1 MTAPT
6 PLDQALPATS
16 GTDEPPD
23 LRPPSSWK
31 LVWRDRRA
39 RAGAVVIL
47 LFALVA
53 LLAPLIAPYH
63 PLERLVGPDGDLLRL
78 QPPSLE
84 HPFGTS
90 NYGRDLF
97 SQAIWGTRRTLQVG
111 VIAAVVAVVIGTNIG
126 LIAGFAGGW
135 VEQVLMRLNDAAL
148 ALPFVPLAIVL
159 IGTLGR
165 SDVVLIIA
173 IALVFWRIP
182 ARVVRAEV
190 LVLKELGF
198 VRAATCGGATRRR
211 ILYRQIAPN
220 ILPYAFLYGM
230 LLTAEAVIAEAT
242 LSFLGFAPR
251 DALSLGTIMFDAFS
265 SQQIRQAWW
274 WPLFPGLMI
283 MAFVVAV
290 SLLSEA
296 YERLLSLEGVDR

>member
-1 MTAPT
+1 MTTSADLEAPA
-6 PLDQALPATS
+6 PPAA
-16 GTDEPPD
+16 GDPAHV
-23 LRPPSSWK
+23 RPPSQWSRA
-31 LVWRDRRA
+31 WRDRRA
-39 RAGAVVIL
+39 RVGLLIVL
-47 LFALVA
+47 LFVLVA
-53 LLAPLIAPYH
+53 LLAPWIAPYH
-63 PLERLVGPDGDLLRL
+63 PWQRLTGPDGELLRL
-78 QPPSLE
+78 RPPSWE

-90 NYGRDLF
+90 IYGRDLL

-111 VIAAVVAVVIGTNIG
+111 VVAAVVAVVIGTNIG

-135 VEQVLMRLNDAAL
+135 VEQSLMRLNDAAL

-165 SDVVLIIA
+165 SDVVLVVA
-173 IALVFWRIP
+173 IAMVFWRMP

-198 VRAATCGGATRRR
+198 VKAATCGGATRRR
-211 ILYRQIAPN
+211 ILYRQIGPN
-220 ILPYAFLYGM
+220 VLPYALLYGM

-265 SQQIRQAWW
+265 SQQVREAWW

-283 MAFVVAV
+283 MLFVVAV
-290 SLLSEA
+290 SLLSDA
-296 YERLLSLEGVDR
+296 YERVLAVEGAQR